1 MSEDRGKITGLL
13 LRIRAGDAQASSE
26 LVAAIY
32 DQLLRI
38 ARQQLRSERSGNT
51 LQPTA
56 LVNELYLRLKLDG
69 SIEWKDRVHLFS
81 VVATTMRRIL
91 IDRARARNAQRRPSP
106 NARVD
111 INEAFVYSEDNP
123 VEFLILNQ
131 ALDRLAELD
140 AMQAKVV
147 ELRYFAGLTVEETA
161 EVLNISDRTVKRNWQ
176 MARAWLS
183 NLLNAPPDTGS

>member
-131 ALDRLAELD
+131 ALDRLAEFD

>member
-13 LRIRAGDAQASSE
+13 LRIRAGDAQAPSE
-26 LVAAIY
+26 LVAEVY

-131 ALDRLAELD
+131 ALDRLAEFD

>member
-1 MSEDRGKITGLL
+1 MSEDRGKITELL
-13 LRIRAGDAQASSE
+13 LRIRAGDAQAPSE
-26 LVAAIY
+26 LVAAVY

-111 INEAFVYSEDNP
+111 INEAFAYSEDNP

-131 ALDRLAELD
+131 ALDRLAEFD
-140 AMQAKVV
+140 ATQAKVV